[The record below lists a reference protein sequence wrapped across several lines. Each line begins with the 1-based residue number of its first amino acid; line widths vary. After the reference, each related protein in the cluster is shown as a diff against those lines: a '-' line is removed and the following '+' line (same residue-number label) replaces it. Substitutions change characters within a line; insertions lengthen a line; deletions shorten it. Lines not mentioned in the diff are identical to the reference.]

1 MGELKLNKEIGLKF
15 EKKVK
20 EKTIN
25 YEEERRQRN
34 ERRMMNQTAL
44 TAQQKNV
51 LVVDQ
56 SADDYVDSPQMIN
69 P

>member
-34 ERRMMNQTAL
+34 ERRMMN
-44 TAQQKNV
+44 
-51 LVVDQ
+51 
-56 SADDYVDSPQMIN
+56 
-69 P
+69 